1 MNTTQRKHI
10 LFLTRWYPNR
20 SDSMFGLFVQR
31 HGQAIALYD
40 DVSVIYIHP
49 VNEKIHSE
57 TVIQHHK
64 GLHEYRLYISK
75 KGLFNKFRLPFR
87 FFIGIFRLFRKIVDD
102 QGVPDLTHVHILTRM
117 GLAAWILKKR
127 YGIPYIITEHWSRY
141 LPHNFSYRGFL
152 RKQLTQ
158 MVVREAEALTA
169 VTSYLM
175 DAMKKQGLHNKRF
188 EIIPNVVDT
197 DFFRPADHLP
207 PAKEK
212 TLLHISC
219 FEEKSKNMSGIL
231 RVMKKL
237 RQHRDD
243 VRLVMVGTGIDYDKT
258 ITQAKNMNL
267 LDNSVFF
274 TGLLEGKELLR
285 WIQQADVMILFSH
298 YETQGIVL
306 LEGFACG
313 IPAISSDVGGVSEHL
328 LPEHGM
334 LVPPADE
341 EAMVEKINQILNNP
355 NLFDKEMLR
364 NYAVSHFSYQQVGR
378 RFHKLYTDLIT

>member
-1 MNTTQRKHI
+1 
-10 LFLTRWYPNR
+10 
-20 SDSMFGLFVQR
+20 
-31 HGQAIALYD
+31 
-40 DVSVIYIHP
+40 
-49 VNEKIHSE
+49 
-57 TVIQHHK
+57 
-64 GLHEYRLYISK
+64 
-75 KGLFNKFRLPFR
+75 
-87 FFIGIFRLFRKIVDD
+87 
-102 QGVPDLTHVHILTRM
+102 
-117 GLAAWILKKR
+117 
-127 YGIPYIITEHWSRY
+127 
-141 LPHNFSYRGFL
+141 
-152 RKQLTQ
+152 
-158 MVVREAEALTA
+158 
-169 VTSYLM
+169 
-175 DAMKKQGLHNKRF
+175 
-188 EIIPNVVDT
+188 
-197 DFFRPADHLP
+197 
-207 PAKEK
+207 
-212 TLLHISC
+212 
-219 FEEKSKNMSGIL
+219 
-231 RVMKKL
+231 
-237 RQHRDD
+237 
-243 VRLVMVGTGIDYDKT
+243 
-258 ITQAKNMNL
+258 MNL